1 MRTRLQRAPLTGC
14 ICGRLCSLAAWAW
27 ARSRTPLQRVRL
39 TGVEIVD
46 RRLRQGEEG
55 PLEVAEADEDA
66 LERPEIE
73 QVWTIKARALAGAAE
88 ACGGRLPAGA
98 AGWASAG
105 AMPACDTAIL

>member
-1 MRTRLQRAPLTGC
+1 M
-14 ICGRLCSLAAWAW
+14 
-27 ARSRTPLQRVRL
+27 QRVRL